1 MRHLE
6 ETKTKK
12 LLKELIR
19 EIEKAQQED
28 RSVRLDIEFNT
39 GIVTHISNDID
50 MKEMEVFIKDIDEK
64 RVLILQAKSATNRL
78 PRVYIDITNSSTFY
92 MDHSG
97 KGSPLSTI
105 STDLGLCKLY
115 KLYTREKNIEGY
127 YSCVSSITIDETE
140 N

>member
-39 GIVTHISNDID
+39 GIVTHISNDSD
-50 MKEMEVFIKDIDEK
+50 M
-64 RVLILQAKSATNRL
+64 N
-78 PRVYIDITNSSTFY
+78 
-92 MDHSG
+92 
-97 KGSPLSTI
+97 
-105 STDLGLCKLY
+105 
-115 KLYTREKNIEGY
+115 
-127 YSCVSSITIDETE
+127 
-140 N
+140 